1 MTRVYV
7 ADDHPI
13 VRRGIIDVLQEVG
26 GFEVVGQADDG
37 LRVLND
43 PDLARAQV
51 VVLDL
56 SLPRLSGTEVL
67 RRLRAERPGLSIVV
81 LSSHP
86 EDQFASR
93 CLAEGASFYVSKD
106 HPPAALL
113 SAIKDAAA
121 GKRADFEEQ
130 PAPHTTLSRREQQV
144 FLLIV
149 SGRSV
154 SEIAAELHIESCTV
168 SNHLAK
174 VRDKLGVQTATDMVK
189 YAYATGL
196 IAEPPR

>member
-67 RRLRAERPGLSIVV
+67 RRLRAERPELSIVV

-113 SAIKDAAA
+113 AAIKDAAA
-121 GKRADFEEQ
+121 GKRADYEEQ